1 MDRKKFFAALRR
13 RESGL
18 FGTSLSPGQMRG
30 IGAVLDEADARN
42 TPLRHLA
49 YILATDYHESGR
61 RMLPSRENMN
71 YSVDGLLKTFGRHRI
86 SEADARR
93 LGRSGNRPANQQAI
107 ANIVYGGEWGR
118 KNLGNTEPGDGWRY
132 RGGALPQITGR
143 RNYTRFGFDPDRAA
157 DLVPSVRA
165 MFDGMEQGLFT
176 GKALDD
182 FDNYTEMR
190 QIVNVMDRA
199 DLIAGYAEAFERAL
213 EEAGWEATRPQERAQ
228 EAPSAVRP
236 VPTAPIPTLPP
247 TARKTATG
255 GITGAI
261 AAAITSA
268 GIVLAAKWADL
279 TEWAAGLWPF

>member
-1 MDRKKFFAALRR
+1 MDRKKFFAALRS

-18 FGTSLSPGQMRG
+18 FDTSLSPGQMRG
-30 IGAVLDEADARN
+30 IGAVLDEATARN

-71 YSVDGLLKTFGRHRI
+71 YSVNGLLKTFGRHRI

-93 LGRSGNRPANQQAI
+93 LGRSGNRPADQPAI

-118 KNLGNTEPGDGWRY
+118 KNLGNTEPGDGWRF
-132 RGGALPQITGR
+132 RGGSLPQITGR
-143 RNYTRFGFDPDRAA
+143 RNYSLFGIDPDRAA

-165 MFDGMEQGLFT
+165 MFDGMERGLFT
-176 GKALDD
+176 GKSLDD
-182 FDNYTEMR
+182 FTDYRQMR
-190 QIVNVMDRA
+190 EVVNPGDRA

-213 EEAGWEATRPQERAQ
+213 EEAGWDVLTPQEPRPA
-228 EAPSAVRP
+228 APPLRL
-236 VPTAPIPTLPP
+236 VPTPAAPP
-247 TARKTATG
+247 TVRKPARGSAA
-255 GITGAI
+255 GAI
-261 AAAITSA
+261 AAVITGA
-268 GIVLAAKWADL
+268 GVVLAAKWADL